1 MLESFKE
8 YFNLNDFY
16 LKISINQE
24 RISMT
29 SFNSK
34 LLDGATYQFS
44 ITPIEIKENKKY
56 NNISLQDLFQKI
68 VNSIEMGKYLIN
80 KENDCVVLSLFEGNN
95 FDINKDIQFVFIKSN
110 AHKTEYENGLKNMII
125 NLRKENDLL
134 KLDKKAESAEFLSYP
149 GKFYTSSVKTFNNKN
164 KSDDPNASAERPN
177 NIFKAG
183 SAGIQKNVTDI
194 NTAKIKSNLTSIH
207 AEIKRKNSLELNIST
222 LANLNYESY
231 PSVELSKDSYDIIVG
246 YGGNSYNGIIRKYN
260 EDKIKIIP
268 DYKLNKTV
276 KKKNGEIINPHISY
290 FAVYDGHGG
299 NKCSNF
305 LQENLHNYIFNS
317 NYFPLYTMQAINAA
331 FLQAEKSFFSIVT
344 DTESGKLI
352 DKSGSCAVSA
362 LIMDEWCFIINLG
375 DSRGLYSFD
384 SGNKLFQITRDQKPN
399 DPIEKS
405 RIYLAGGS
413 IYQTK
418 PNSLNDFMFPGEQM
432 LERNEQKPFRIYP
445 GGLSVSYILNYLV
458 I

>member
-56 NNISLQDLFQKI
+56 NNINLQDLFQKI

-149 GKFYTSSVKTFNNKN
+149 GKFYTSSDKTFNNKN

-194 NTAKIKSNLTSIH
+194 NTAKIKSNLTSTR

-268 DYKLNKTV
+268 DYKLTKTV
-276 KKKNGEIINPHISY
+276 KKK
-290 FAVYDGHGG
+290 
-299 NKCSNF
+299 K
-305 LQENLHNYIFNS
+305 
-317 NYFPLYTMQAINAA
+317 
-331 FLQAEKSFFSIVT
+331 
-344 DTESGKLI
+344 
-352 DKSGSCAVSA
+352 
-362 LIMDEWCFIINLG
+362 W
-375 DSRGLYSFD
+375 
-384 SGNKLFQITRDQKPN
+384 
-399 DPIEKS
+399 
-405 RIYLAGGS
+405 
-413 IYQTK
+413 
-418 PNSLNDFMFPGEQM
+418 
-432 LERNEQKPFRIYP
+432 
-445 GGLSVSYILNYLV
+445 
-458 I
+458 